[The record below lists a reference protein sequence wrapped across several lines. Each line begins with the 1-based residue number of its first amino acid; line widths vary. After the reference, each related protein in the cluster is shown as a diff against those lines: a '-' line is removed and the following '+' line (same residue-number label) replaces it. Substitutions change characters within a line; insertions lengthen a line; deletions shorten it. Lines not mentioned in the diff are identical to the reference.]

1 MKQFLVDTLTKQFDP
16 EAFRKFALEF
26 FNDLEINEKRIDVN
40 SIFANHVDELKLI
53 GEYKDPENKKIHVLE
68 VKLKSDSKLEN
79 ARTAQRNIIA
89 KHLKDYWAKFGS
101 TTLR

>member
-53 GEYKDPENKKIHVLE
+53 GE
-68 VKLKSDSKLEN
+68 
-79 ARTAQRNIIA
+79 
-89 KHLKDYWAKFGS
+89 
-101 TTLR
+101 